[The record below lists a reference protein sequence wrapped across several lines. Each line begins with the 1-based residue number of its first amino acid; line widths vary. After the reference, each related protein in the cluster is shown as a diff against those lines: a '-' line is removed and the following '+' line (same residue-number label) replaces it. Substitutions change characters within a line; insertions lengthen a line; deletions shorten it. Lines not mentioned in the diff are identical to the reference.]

1 MLTKIKIVKHNNIK
15 NKVLDFFSGTI
26 LRIFSIIS
34 RLMLVMILLNKLT
47 LYEFGQFGLIT
58 VTAAYFI
65 IFCGF
70 ELHNYTSK
78 ELLRYKIQKWG
89 FIFINRLYFSIATF
103 SIFFFLIIF
112 FNKSFA
118 LNLNDIYLI
127 FFIIFFEHILM
138 EINRVFYI
146 KGDYSRYILLD
157 FLRKSLLPFVIMILY
172 LIDYKINLELVL
184 KVWFFSTLLNF
195 IISFYFL
202 NKIEFKMSKKDYF
215 INIKFLLKG
224 VKKSA
229 FLLISLLMSTLV
241 FVIDRYFIKIFYDD
255 IILSSYIFFIAISLV
270 PLSITDSAVITKYF
284 RVLLLNSKK
293 NIIKFKLNFFEALKI
308 TIFIILSFDLICFF
322 TIDKLIIISGKE
334 IILENIHFLYFLL
347 GIGNLICI
355 NKLLELCLYSFDKNF
370 NILKSNIFLVM
381 LFLITIIFT
390 SFYNYDINVFLSG
403 FLFSSLISLIYKIK
417 CVFKNLI

>member
-1 MLTKIKIVKHNNIK
+1 
-15 NKVLDFFSGTI
+15 
-26 LRIFSIIS
+26 
-34 RLMLVMILLNKLT
+34 
-47 LYEFGQFGLIT
+47 
-58 VTAAYFI
+58 
-65 IFCGF
+65 
-70 ELHNYTSK
+70 
-78 ELLRYKIQKWG
+78 
-89 FIFINRLYFSIATF
+89 
-103 SIFFFLIIF
+103 
-112 FNKSFA
+112 
-118 LNLNDIYLI
+118 
-127 FFIIFFEHILM
+127 M